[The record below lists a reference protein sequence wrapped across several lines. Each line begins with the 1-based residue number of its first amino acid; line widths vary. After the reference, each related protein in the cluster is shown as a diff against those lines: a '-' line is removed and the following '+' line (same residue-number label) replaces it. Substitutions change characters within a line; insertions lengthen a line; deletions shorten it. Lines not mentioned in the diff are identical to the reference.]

1 MSETLYARNLKE
13 LSGIRHAFFTRAWGD
28 VCFAGG
34 GMPPHALETRSRMA
48 AHLDLEP
55 QRLLFCRQVHSPDVV
70 TVVEPWTPENAPMAD
85 AMVTEKPFLALGVL
99 TADCVPVLLSAE
111 DGAVIGAAHAGWRGA
126 LSGILE
132 NTLAAMEKLGA
143 KRGDIRAA
151 LGPSIA
157 QESYEVGPEFPAPFI
172 AENPAH
178 EKFFMPS
185 KRAGHYQFDLKG
197 YVAAKWRGL
206 GAGPVE
212 IVLADTCADPKRFYS
227 HRFAVLGGK
236 KKNEGR
242 LVSLVV
248 AKIV

>member
-1 MSETLYARNLKE
+1 MPETLFAQNLKQ
-13 LSGIRHAFFTRAWGD
+13 LTSVRHAFFTRAWGD
-28 VCFAGG
+28 VCFSEG
-34 GMPPHALETRSRMA
+34 GMPPHALDARARMA
-48 AHLDLEP
+48 AHLDVEP

-85 AMVTEKPFLALGVL
+85 AMVTDKPGLALGVL
-99 TADCVPVLLSAE
+99 TADCVPVLLASQ

-143 KRGDIRAA
+143 RRGEIRAA

-172 AENPAH
+172 AENADNQ
-178 EKFFMPS
+178 KFFVPA

-206 GAGPVE
+206 GAGSAE
-212 IVLADTCADPKRFYS
+212 IISADTCADPKRFYS
-227 HRFAVLGGK
+227 HRHAILGGK

-242 LVSLVV
+242 LVSLLAKVV
-248 AKIV
+248 